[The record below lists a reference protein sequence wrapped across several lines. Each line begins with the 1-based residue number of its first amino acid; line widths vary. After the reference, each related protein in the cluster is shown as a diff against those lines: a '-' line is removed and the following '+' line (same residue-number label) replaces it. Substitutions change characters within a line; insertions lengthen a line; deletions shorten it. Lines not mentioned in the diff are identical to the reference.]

1 MWRQTQA
8 REVEDEAKF
17 QSAAFGGHRLQPDS
31 SDRIAADRRKSVSI
45 MTNSNIFAEKKLLIT
60 GGTGT
65 FGNAVIDMARTQ
77 GFGEI
82 RIFSRD
88 EKKQDDM
95 RGRLRDAAIKFYI
108 GDVRN
113 YDSVLQAMHSV
124 DFVFHAA
131 ALKQVPSCEFF
142 PIEAVQTNTLG
153 AENVLKAA
161 LASNVGKVIVLS
173 TDKAVYPVNA
183 MGMSKALMEKCMVAK
198 ARMFGNSST
207 IFCGTRYGNVMA
219 SRGSVIPLLLRQ
231 IQAAE
236 PLTLTDPNRTRFL
249 VPIAGAVDGVLYAF
263 AHGEPGDIFVQKAPS
278 ATIGT
283 LAQALL
289 KLLDASNPI
298 QVIGTRHGEKLYETL
313 LNREELAI
321 AEDLGDYY
329 RVPAD
334 VRDLNYSGF
343 FSNGQTQ
350 VSESEDYNSHNT
362 KLLDVDG
369 MIQLLLQL
377 QCVQDAL
384 SGKEVLA

>member
-1 MWRQTQA
+1 VTAQQQT
-8 REVEDEAKF
+8 EMFNGK
-17 QSAAFGGHRLQPDS
+17 
-31 SDRIAADRRKSVSI
+31 
-45 MTNSNIFAEKKLLIT
+45 TLLIT

-65 FGNAVIDMARTQ
+65 FGNAVVDMGIQA
-77 GFGEI
+77 GFSEI

-95 RGRLRDAAIKFYI
+95 RNRLKNAAISFYL

-113 YDSVLQAMHSV
+113 YDSVVQAMRGV

-153 AENVLKAA
+153 AENVMKAA
-161 LASNVGKVIVLS
+161 LAFDVSKVIVLS

-198 ARMFGNSST
+198 ARMYGDSST

-219 SRGSVIPLLLRQ
+219 SRGSVIPLFLNQ
-231 IQAAE
+231 ILAGK
-236 PLTLTDPNRTRFL
+236 PLTLTDPNMTRFMMT
-249 VPIAGAVDGVLYAF
+249 IEGAVDLVLYAF
-263 AHGEPGDIFVQKAPS
+263 AHGVPGDIFVQKAPS

-283 LAQALL
+283 LAKALL
-289 KLLDASNPI
+289 KLLNARNEI
-298 QVIGTRHGEKLYETL
+298 RIIGTRHGEKLYETL
-313 LNREELAI
+313 LNREEMAQT
-321 AEDLGDYY
+321 EDLGDYY

-334 VRDLNYSGF
+334 VRDLNYSSF
-343 FSNGQTQ
+343 FSSGKAE
-350 VSESEDYNSHNT
+350 VSEAVDYNSHNT

-369 MIQLLLQL
+369 MMDLLLKL
-377 QCVQDAL
+377 QCVQDAM
-384 SGKEVLA
+384 SGKAVLA

>member
-1 MWRQTQA
+1 M
-8 REVEDEAKF
+8 
-17 QSAAFGGHRLQPDS
+17 
-31 SDRIAADRRKSVSI
+31 
-45 MTNSNIFAEKKLLIT
+45 NSKIFEGRTLLIT

-65 FGNAVIDMARTQ
+65 FGNAVVDMAATV

-95 RGRLRDAAIKFYI
+95 RGRLRNASVKFYI

-113 YDSVLQAMHSV
+113 YESVLQAMRGV

-153 AENVLKAA
+153 AENVMRAS
-161 LASNVGKVIVLS
+161 LASSVSKLIVLS

-198 ARMFGNSST
+198 ARMYGESST
-207 IFCGTRYGNVMA
+207 VFCGTRYGNVMA
-219 SRGSVIPLLLRQ
+219 SRGSVIPLFLNQ
-231 IQAAE
+231 ILAGE
-236 PLTLTDPNRTRFL
+236 PLTVTDPNMTRFMMT
-249 VPIAGAVDGVLYAF
+249 IEGAVELVLYAF
-263 AHGEPGDIFVQKAPS
+263 AHGRPGDIFVQKAPS

-283 LAQALL
+283 LADALL
-289 KLLDASNPI
+289 RLLNAENEI
-298 QVIGTRHGEKLYETL
+298 RVIGTRHGEKLYETL
-313 LNREELAI
+313 LNREEMAQ

-334 VRDLNYSGF
+334 ARDLNYTSF
-343 FSNGQTQ
+343 FSKGETA
-350 VSESEDYNSHNT
+350 VSEAIDYNSHNT
-362 KLLDVDG
+362 ERLDVNA
-369 MIQLLLQL
+369 MMNLLIKL

-384 SGKEVLA
+384 NGKAVPA